1 MLVKKLTFQYIDL
14 QQLKNNVGKEK
25 LTFQCID
32 QQQLKKQ

>member
-14 QQLKNNVGKEK
+14 QQLKNNVGKK
-25 LTFQCID
+25 ITFQRID